1 MTETVIQFS
10 EFTIHPSE
18 RLLLKQSQP
27 LELTS
32 RYFDALLLLVRQP
45 GTLISKERFMRE
57 VWAGIPVT
65 DEALTQCI
73 RTLRKVLGDS
83 ARQSQFIE
91 TVPKHGYRFIAT
103 VRTNVATESTNFNTI
118 NEKIVSTNI
127 HPFIRIATLGGYG
140 TLGAG
145 IAGLVGGTLLAALTL
160 SHHELTQFGAASI
173 MFVMIAITL
182 LVALLG
188 GAGVAFGLAVGD
200 VFAEKHLPAGRR
212 FPFVVLTSAFGG
224 LFVGAF
230 VKLVAIDTFNLLL
243 GANPGDITGAVEG
256 FILGGA
262 VGLSYALTRLA
273 SPLRL
278 VLVSLFIGGL
288 LGALTVASGGNLLA
302 GSLNLVAV
310 HVPASQLPSPF
321 VSTQLELIAA
331 VVEGALFVAAVV
343 FALRL
348 PKYFR

>member
-1 MTETVIQFS
+1 MTANVIQFAD
-10 EFTIHPSE
+10 FTLHPGE

-27 LELTS
+27 VELTS
-32 RYFDALLLLVRQP
+32 RYFDALLLLVHEP

-73 RTLRKVLGDS
+73 RTLRKVLGDQ
-83 ARQSQFIE
+83 ARNSQFIE
-91 TVPKHGYRFIAT
+91 TVPKHGYRFIAQ
-103 VRTNVATESTNFNTI
+103 VSIENKA
-118 NEKIVSTNI
+118 IVSTHK
-127 HPFIRIATLGGYG
+127 HPFNRVALLGGYG

-145 IAGLVGGTLLAALTL
+145 VSGVIGGTLLAALTL
-160 SHHELTQFGAASI
+160 THAELTQFGAASI

-188 GAGVAFGLAVGD
+188 GAGVTFGLAAGE

-212 FPFVVLTSAFGG
+212 YPFVVLAAAFGG
-224 LFVGAF
+224 LLVGAF
-230 VKLVAIDTFNLLL
+230 VKLVATDTFNLLL
-243 GANPGDITGAVEG
+243 GASPGDITGAVEG
-256 FILGGA
+256 FVLGGA

-278 VLVSLFIGGL
+278 ALISLSIGGL

-302 GSLNLVAV
+302 GSLNLVAL
-310 HVPASQLPSPF
+310 HVPASQLPNPF
-321 VSTQLELIAA
+321 FSAQLELIAA
-331 VVEGALFVAAVV
+331 VVEGALFVCACVV
-343 FALRL
+343 ALAFVNRP
-348 PKYFR
+348 PKFFR

>member
-1 MTETVIQFS
+1 MAHWV
-10 EFTIHPSE
+10 P
-18 RLLLKQSQP
+18 
-27 LELTS
+27 ELPAS
-32 RYFDALLLLVRQP
+32 
-45 GTLISKERFMRE
+45 
-57 VWAGIPVT
+57 
-65 DEALTQCI
+65 
-73 RTLRKVLGDS
+73 
-83 ARQSQFIE
+83 
-91 TVPKHGYRFIAT
+91 
-103 VRTNVATESTNFNTI
+103 
-118 NEKIVSTNI
+118 
-127 HPFIRIATLGGYG
+127 
-140 TLGAG
+140 
-145 IAGLVGGTLLAALTL
+145 VGGTLLAALTL

-188 GAGVAFGLAVGD
+188 GAGVAFGLAVGE

-212 FPFVVLTSAFGG
+212 FPFVVLTSALGG

-243 GANPGDITGAVEG
+243 GASPGDITGAVEG

-310 HVPASQLPSPF
+310 HVPASQLPNPF
-321 VSTQLELIAA
+321 VSAQLELFSA

-343 FALRL
+343 FSLRQL
-348 PKYFR
+348 KYFR